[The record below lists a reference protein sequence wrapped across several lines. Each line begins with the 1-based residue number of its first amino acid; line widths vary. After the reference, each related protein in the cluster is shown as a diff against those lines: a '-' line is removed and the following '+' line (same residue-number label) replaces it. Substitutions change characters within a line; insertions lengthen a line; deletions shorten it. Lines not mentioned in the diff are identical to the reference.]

1 MEIVTEEPIKT
12 RRAGRPRAIPGDL
25 EPVVIKLWERGY
37 GYQVIARMLNTSDYG
52 VNAHFS
58 SIRKTLIRL
67 GNVIEGDREQKK

>member
-1 MEIVTEEPIKT
+1 MEIVMEKPIKT
-12 RRAGRPRAIPGDL
+12 RRAGRPRAIPEDL

-37 GYQVIARMLNTSDYG
+37 GYRAIARMLNTPDYG

-67 GNVIEGDREQKK
+67 GKVIEGDREQKK